1 MQFQIH
7 ASKISVDA
15 SVESHVSRRL
25 HFALGRFADVVEKI
39 DVTLADINGPKG
51 GYDKL
56 CRIRV
61 RIKGLAKLVIADV
74 LHEELITATDL
85 AVDRVGRAVARAV
98 DRRNGTRV
106 SRRRRTLST
115 SDCANQY
122 ALA

>member
-1 MQFQIH
+1 MKIQIH
-7 ASKISVDA
+7 ASKISMDA
-15 SVESHVSRRL
+15 SVERHVSRRL
-25 HFALGRFADVVEKI
+25 HFALGRFANVVEKI

-51 GYDKL
+51 GHDKQ

-61 RIKGLAKLVIADV
+61 RVKGVAKLVIAEV

-98 DRRNGTRV
+98 DRRNGIRV
-106 SRRRRTLST
+106 GRRRRAMSA
-115 SDCANQY
+115 SARDGQY